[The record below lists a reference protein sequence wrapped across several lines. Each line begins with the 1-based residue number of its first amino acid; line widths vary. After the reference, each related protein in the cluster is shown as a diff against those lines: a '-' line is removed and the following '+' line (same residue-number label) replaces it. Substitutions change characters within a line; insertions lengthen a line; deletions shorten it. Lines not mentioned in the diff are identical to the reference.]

1 MKKIFIFIG
10 GVVTGAILMI
20 LVSILIAGGNSTDNG
35 ITLFER
41 EGECISE
48 NSFEVF
54 QVLDSGEA
62 LANEVEQ
69 RYSTTIPTGLTVL
82 FLNEDGQSY
91 YDDQVIKISSGKCAK
106 QIGIFKY
113 SANSGMEK
121 TVPIVVIRNK

>member
-1 MKKIFIFIG
+1 MKNIFIFVG

-20 LVSILIAGGNSTDNG
+20 VVSIFIAGRNSTYNG
-35 ITLFER
+35 ITLFEK

-48 NSFEVF
+48 NSFQVF

-69 RYSTTIPTGLTVL
+69 RYSTIIPTGLTVL
-82 FLNEDGQSY
+82 FLNEDNQSY
-91 YDDQVIKISSGKCAK
+91 YDDQIIKMPSNKCAK

-113 SANSGMEK
+113 SAKSGMEK
-121 TVPIVVIRNK
+121 TVPIVSIRDK